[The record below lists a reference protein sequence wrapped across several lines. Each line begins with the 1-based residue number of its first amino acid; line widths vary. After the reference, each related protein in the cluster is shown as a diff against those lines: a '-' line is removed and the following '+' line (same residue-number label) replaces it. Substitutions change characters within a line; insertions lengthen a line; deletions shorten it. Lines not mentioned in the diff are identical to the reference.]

1 MQLINL
7 LQITFRAERKTSESL
22 SSIQKLFW
30 GGKGK
35 VKLECVNESRG
46 EKEGDGNI
54 FKAWVYF
61 GRGPGVIGRSDLLG
75 FEECR

>member
-1 MQLINL
+1 M
-7 LQITFRAERKTSESL
+7 
-22 SSIQKLFW
+22 
-30 GGKGK
+30 
-35 VKLECVNESRG
+35 KLECVNESSG
-46 EKEGDGNI
+46 GKEGKGNI